1 MTYGSVLVLA
11 CLIVVCAVTSV
22 NSSNEV
28 IEKNKVFS
36 RQCMKKFPV
45 KKRALSFIPSIAT
58 RKPQSLKTVSFR
70 HKGILQEMYQ
80 TYTVPENKNLKCFLG
95 CLLTNLGVIKS
106 NYIDWNVS
114 RTAHKKI
121 SRDIMVRRKVD
132 LMIKKCKKEVIP
144 DFRDTCKLAADL
156 ISCKLKYSKR
166 LGIPIMRMK

>member
-45 KKRALSFIPSIAT
+45 KKS
-58 RKPQSLKTVSFR
+58 
-70 HKGILQEMYQ
+70 ILQEMYQ